1 MSMRGMAGVVGEN
14 EVLGV
19 EVPPLVLVVPAE
31 VRFIMREDEKP
42 PMGDLML
49 EEPEVRED
57 LDCEVERMWAGLEST
72 MGLGAFSRREKR
84 PMFFAGLCVL
94 YVGFVLSDCVTVA
107 GVLPFVSGRLTVGSA
122 ARGGQQLVPGGL
134 HLSSWRQ

>member
-1 MSMRGMAGVVGEN
+1 MSIRGMAGVVGEN

-42 PMGDLML
+42 PTGDLML
-49 EEPEVRED
+49 DEPEVRED
-57 LDCEVERMWAGLEST
+57 LDCEVERMWAGLESA

-84 PMFFAGLCVL
+84 PMFFFAGLCV
-94 YVGFVLSDCVTVA
+94 YCTSALSCLTA
-107 GVLPFVSGRLTVGSA
+107 SRLRV
-122 ARGGQQLVPGGL
+122 RRR
-134 HLSSWRQ
+134 LSVVV